1 MTGTLNIRYLAATPL
16 NTPVDFEARL
26 VSLERRKLCC
36 EGSVWVNGEQTVSA
50 EGIWISAHG
59 EYALKPEFS
68 PAPSRMPRC
77 RRNSSASRRRMT
89 EANEQHYKLCFT
101 CP

>member
-1 MTGTLNIRYLAATPL
+1 VLALALDMLMAKTQDYVRQIGMTGTLNIRYLAATPL

-26 VSLERRKLCC
+26 ISLERRKLLC

-59 EYALKPEFS
+59 EYALKPEFVS
-68 PAPSRMPRC
+68 ALPSDTGV
-77 RRNSSASRRRMT
+77 AS
-89 EANEQHYKLCFT
+89 
-101 CP
+101 